1 MFEDEGSDEDDFE
14 GFGGLRHKSVVRE
27 LVEMG
32 GRAKLNVTDE
42 EVEEWVNGDKDEAVT
57 FTLSDEDLI
66 DAVLEERYE
75 KKTGANSEKE
85 DDPEPKV
92 TWRDAAK
99 GLAVFVKF
107 AEQCTY
113 MTTRD
118 VMAVHCIQNE
128 FLLQRGKSCKQRD
141 IRVFLKLD
149 IRLRKV
155 YNRPVRPVMTRQ
167 FLCC

>member
-1 MFEDEGSDEDDFE
+1 M
-14 GFGGLRHKSVVRE
+14 
-27 LVEMG
+27 
-32 GRAKLNVTDE
+32 
-42 EVEEWVNGDKDEAVT
+42 NGDKDEAVT

-66 DAVLEERYE
+66 DAVLEERY
-75 KKTGANSEKE
+75 KKITEADSEK

-92 TWRDAAK
+92 SWRDAAN

-113 MTTRD
+113 MTTHE

-128 FLLQRGKSCKQRD
+128 FLLQRGKGCKQRD
-141 IRVFLKLD
+141 IREFLKVD

-155 YNRPVRPVMTRQ
+155 YNRPVRPMMTRK

>member
-1 MFEDEGSDEDDFE
+1 M
-14 GFGGLRHKSVVRE
+14 
-27 LVEMG
+27 
-32 GRAKLNVTDE
+32 
-42 EVEEWVNGDKDEAVT
+42 NGDKDETVT

-66 DAVLEERYE
+66 DAVLEERY
-75 KKTGANSEKE
+75 KKITEADSEEE

-92 TWRDAAK
+92 SWRNAAK

-107 AEQCTY
+107 TEQCTY

-141 IRVFLKLD
+141 IREFF
-149 IRLRKV
+149 KV
-155 YNRPVRPVMTRQ
+155 GHKAKKIVQPTIEASDD
-167 FLCC
+167 